1 MEKKLD
7 FIITKDDTENA
18 TTSRNKPFPLERRK
32 SQLSIEYR
40 TLSIKLEESRTKTLE
55 DKEKDPNIKK
65 ELEIDFHKLSLHE
78 LGLRFDTNTS
88 SGLTFTTATQRLQRT
103 GKNIIS
109 PPDSKLFKKIFGYIF
124 GGFCPLLWFASLIC
138 FLAWEPLGNPPD
150 KTNMG
155 LAILLLIVIFLQ
167 AIFNGYQD
175 WSSSAVMKSINS
187 MLPSTAIVI
196 RDGKTQTVPL
206 YSLVIGDLI
215 VLKLGTKVPADVR
228 IIHQVDLKFDKSV
241 LTGENKPVSAS
252 IDMTDDI
259 YLESRNIGLMG
270 TLITNGEGLG
280 LVVATGDR
288 TVMGKIAKLS
298 SNTQQESSILQKE
311 ITKFVIIIT
320 GLAITTSAITLII
333 WATWLRV
340 YYPSFINL
348 SGALINA
355 IGVLVAYV
363 PEGLPIAVT
372 LTLTLVARKM
382 AKQKVLVKNLTVVET
397 LGCVNVI
404 ASDKTGTLTQN
415 RMFVDKVHIGNESY
429 DQEKSLQAKNSES
442 LGFCQL
448 VSVGRL
454 CNAASFDP
462 KTADLSIDERIILG
476 DGTDSAV
483 LRFVTKY
490 SIDDSEVDKYI
501 KIAEIPFNSKN
512 KWMLRVMKPKDN
524 NNIYNTNRHIVL
536 VKGAPD
542 VLLGNCTRILDPDG
556 TERPLDDKAR
566 QSLIDKQTE
575 WSGTGT
581 RVILL
586 CRRVITNESE
596 IPSDTSDL
604 DALGQLSYNL
614 TVIGLMGILDPPR
627 PEILE
632 VIRTC
637 RGAGI
642 RIFMVTGDYSLTAAS
657 IAKQVGI
664 FTDSDNTIHTIND
677 IEQLTDKLEI
687 VEHQISTTTES
698 PKKAKSLLLTG
709 TDVSTLSDKQW
720 DVVIT
725 YDEIVFAR
733 TTPEQ
738 KLRIVQEFQNRDSI
752 VGVTGDGV
760 NDAPALKAANIGI
773 AMGGGS
779 EVAIEA
785 ADMVLLDNN
794 FSSVVVALE
803 SGRLVFD
810 NLKKVIL
817 YLLPAG
823 SWSELIPVLVNVFLG
838 VPLPLS
844 TFLMISICVLT
855 DMLPSIALMYEKAE
869 KDVLTRPPRNPK
881 KSTLVDWKLLVHA
894 YLFLGMIEAFFS
906 HVMYFRYMQ
915 QYGGFSAS
923 DLLLAYDKWTD
934 GYKNY
939 TQDQLNEFMYT
950 GQCVLFVSLVVM
962 QACGNVFAT
971 RTRYLSL
978 FQHLPIKQRSKNYYI
993 FAAQVGSILLACFII
1008 YTPGI
1013 NESLNTRPIPVEF
1026 WFFPLVFAV
1035 TIVIVDEIR
1044 KFFVRHRSPPC
1055 FYKLAW

>member
-1 MEKKLD
+1 MERKLD
-7 FIITKDDTENA
+7 FKITKDDSEN
-18 TTSRNKPFPLERRK
+18 TSTPRNRPISLERRK

-40 TLSIKLEESRTKTLE
+40 TLSIKLEESRTQTLE
-55 DKEKDPNIKK
+55 NKEKDPRIKK
-65 ELEIDFHKLSLHE
+65 ELEIDFHKLSIHE
-78 LGLRFDTNTS
+78 LGLRFNTDTS
-88 SGLTFTTATQRLQRT
+88 SGLTSSTAAQRLQRN
-103 GKNIIS
+103 GKNVIS
-109 PPDSKLFKKIFGYIF
+109 PPDSKIFKKIFGYLF

-138 FLAWEPLGNPPD
+138 WLAWQPLGNPPD

-187 MLPSTAIVI
+187 MLPSTATVI

-206 YSLVIGDLI
+206 YTLVIGDLI

-241 LTGENKPVSAS
+241 LTGENKPIGAS
-252 IDMTDDI
+252 VDMTDDI

-280 LVVATGDR
+280 VVVSTGDH

-298 SNTQQESSILQKE
+298 SNTRQESSILQKE
-311 ITKFVIIIT
+311 ITKFVIIVT
-320 GLAITTSAITLII
+320 SLAITTAAITLIM

-340 YYPSFINL
+340 SYPTFINL
-348 SGALINA
+348 PGALVNA

-382 AKQKVLVKNLTVVET
+382 ARQKVLVKNLTVVET

-415 RMFVDKVHIGNESY
+415 RMFVDKIHIGNISY
-429 DQEKSLQAKNSES
+429 NQEQSLQAKNSKS
-442 LGFCQL
+442 SGFCQL

-462 KTADLSIDERIILG
+462 KTADLPIDERVILG

-490 SIDDSEVDKYI
+490 AVDNSEIDKFD

-512 KWMLRVMKPKDN
+512 KWMLRVIKPKDN
-524 NNIYNTNRHIVL
+524 DNVYDTNKHIVL
-536 VKGAPD
+536 IKGAPD
-542 VLLGNCTRILDPDG
+542 VLLGSCTRIMDPDG

-566 QSLIDKQTE
+566 ESLTDKQAE
-575 WSGTGT
+575 WSGAGT

-586 CRRVITNESE
+586 CRRIITNESE

-604 DALGQLSYNL
+604 EALGQLSYNL
-614 TVIGLMGILDPPR
+614 TAIGLMGILDPPR
-627 PEILE
+627 PEIPD

-664 FTDSDNTIHTIND
+664 FTDSENSLHTVTD
-677 IEQLTDKLEI
+677 LDQLPDKLEI
-687 VEHQISTTTES
+687 VVEHKEPTTREKS
-698 PKKAKSLLLTG
+698 PKKVKSLLLTG
-709 TDVSTLSDKQW
+709 TDVATLSDKQW
-720 DVVIT
+720 DEVIT

-738 KLRIVQEFQNRDSI
+738 KLRIVQEFQNRDSV

-794 FSSVVVALE
+794 FSSIVVALE

-881 KSTLVDWKLLVHA
+881 TSHLVDWRLLVHA

-923 DLLLAYDKWTD
+923 DLLLAFDKWSD

-939 TQDQLNEFMYT
+939 SQDQLNEFMYT

-978 FQHLPIKQRSKNYYI
+978 FQHLPVKKQSKNYYI

-1013 NESLNTRPIPVEF
+1013 NQSLNTRPIPVEF

-1035 TIVIVDEIR
+1035 AIVIVDEIR
-1044 KFFVRHRSPPC
+1044 KFFVRRR
-1055 FYKLAW
+1055 